1 MKTLKKFNEFLLE
14 AKEEVVS
21 MLLKM
26 LDEKPKIGD
35 SVGIYTISDIKKY
48 FRENGKSNLD
58 VDNAMHQVFK
68 DKSLSSKVKKIHVRN
83 HRWNENMPCYYMGL
97 TDDEA
102 NKLKLKSEEISKE
115 KKRKEIEGQK
125 PTPISKTT
133 RTKARK
139 NIKSKLKK

>member
-1 MKTLKKFNEFLLE
+1 
-14 AKEEVVS
+14 
-21 MLLKM
+21 
-26 LDEKPKIGD
+26 
-35 SVGIYTISDIKKY
+35 
-48 FRENGKSNLD
+48 
-58 VDNAMHQVFK
+58 
-68 DKSLSSKVKKIHVRN
+68 
-83 HRWNENMPCYYMGL
+83 MGL